1 MKIIELLNA
10 KNAFDLNC
18 KYDGDMQ
25 LALKV
30 VKFIKAV
37 ETESD
42 FYQKKYTEILSKYA
56 VKDEDGK
63 IVQDSQGLK
72 IDKDSVDKF
81 TTEINEL
88 NTVDVDKPDVEF
100 TLDELNKCDLTG
112 NGLYALYPFI
122 KDI

>member
-18 KYDGDMQ
+18 KYAGDMQ

-30 VKFIKAV
+30 VKFVKAV

-56 VKDEDGK
+56 VKDKDGK
-63 IVQDSQGLK
+63 IVQDGQGLK
-72 IDKDSVDKF
+72 IDKDSIDKF

-88 NTVDVDKPDVEF
+88 NAVDVDKPNVEF